1 MGNNTQVFSMEQR
14 LYPASKIGAACGVS
28 RQYITR
34 YVKEHC
40 QEAKSGTKIDI
51 NHPVMS
57 AFMESK
63 GADMSKQ
70 LKPAEQRTSHLATTP
85 VSQSES
91 KLAKSR
97 RDSGTSKP
105 RQKLTSTQNKTVEEI
120 DISDHGNLT
129 LNEIIAYFGSDES
142 YRGFLDAKKKQI
154 EIVEKELKVQ
164 KTKGEVIDRDFV
176 SNHLFGVIQEMT
188 SRMLVDY
195 PRKIVEMIYAHCE
208 SGDTK
213 EDAEATV
220 REELGKPIKAAKAQV
235 VKRIGENNG

>member
-14 LYPASKIGAACGVS
+14 LYPASKISAACGVS

-40 QEAKSGTKIDI
+40 QEAKIGTKIDI

-70 LKPAEQRTSHLATTP
+70 LKPAEKRTSHLATTP

-97 RDSGTSKP
+97 RDVTSKP

-213 EDAEATV
+213 EEAEVTV

>member
-1 MGNNTQVFSMEQR
+1 MEHN
-14 LYPASKIGAACGVS
+14 LYPAARIAEACGIS
-28 RQYITR
+28 RQGLNKFCR
-34 YVKEHC
+34 EKCPDARV
-40 QEAKSGTKIDI
+40 GNKIDI
-51 NHPVMS
+51 NHAVMR
-57 AFMESK
+57 AYMESK
-63 GADMSKQ
+63 NADVSKQ
-70 LKPAEQRTSHLATTP
+70 LLPAAERTDPQAVTP
-85 VSQSES
+85 VSQRET
-91 KLAKSR
+91 KLSVSR
-97 RDSGTSKP
+97 RGKGAQSAPPPKSQSNEDSD
-105 RQKLTSTQNKTVEEI
+105 
-120 DISDHGNLT
+120 DIESMAVSEYGNLT
-129 LNEIIAYFGSDES
+129 LNEIVAAFGTDENF
-142 YRGFLDAKKKQI
+142 RGYLDAKKKQI

-164 KTKGEVIDRDFV
+164 KAKGEVIDRDFV

>member
-1 MGNNTQVFSMEQR
+1 MEQR
-14 LYPASKIGAACGVS
+14 LYPASTIGAACGVS

-40 QEAKSGTKIDI
+40 PEAKTGTKIDI
-51 NHPVMS
+51 NHPVMNS
-57 AFMESK
+57 FMESK

-70 LKPAEQRTSHLATTP
+70 LKPAEQRTSHLATNP

-97 RDSGTSKP
+97 KSKGTSKP
-105 RQKLTSTQNKTVEEI
+105 KQKFTSTQNNNVEEV

-129 LNEIIAYFGSDES
+129 LNEIIAFFGSDES

-154 EIVEKELKVQ
+154 EIVDKELKV
-164 KTKGEVIDRDFV
+164 KKAKGEVIDRDFV

-213 EDAEATV
+213 EEAEETV
-220 REELGKPIKAAKAQV
+220 RDELGKPIKAAKAQV
-235 VKRIGENNG
+235 VKRIGESNG